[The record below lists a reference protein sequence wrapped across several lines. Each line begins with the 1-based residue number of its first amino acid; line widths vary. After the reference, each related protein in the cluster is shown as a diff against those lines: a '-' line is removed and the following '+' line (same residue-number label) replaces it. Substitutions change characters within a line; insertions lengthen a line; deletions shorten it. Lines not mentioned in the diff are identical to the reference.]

1 MPMYNKAEIASI
13 ASEYGFQRDTF
24 EKVLRLKTVLE
35 FMQQETVLKD
45 HLVLKGGTAINLT
58 VFPLPRL
65 SVDIDM
71 DYVPNDSREDMLET
85 RDKITALLKDY
96 MESEGYRLSPDS
108 RFSHSLD
115 AFHFQYQNSGG
126 TRDMMKV
133 ELNYSLR
140 SHVFEP
146 EYHDLLTDAFGD
158 NVRLRTVHPIE
169 IFAAKTNALLSRA
182 AARDLYDFINLI
194 IADLF
199 SEQAEHDLFRKSI
212 VFYATISAEKVN
224 RKFDTSAVDNLTF
237 AKIRRDLFPV
247 LTRQEARRHF
257 DLDRYKE
264 KAKGYLHTLMVLLPQ
279 EEEYMDCFIRGEYRP
294 ELLFPDDDIQKR
306 LENHPMALWKCKANK
321 G

>member
-1 MPMYNKAEIASI
+1 MPIYDKAEIAGA

-35 FMQQETVLKD
+35 FMQQENVMKD
-45 HLVLKGGTAINLT
+45 HLILKGGTAINLT

-71 DYVPNDSREDMLET
+71 DYVPNDSKEDMLKT
-85 RDKITALLKDY
+85 RDEISALLKDY

-115 AFHFQYQNSGG
+115 AFHFKYQNSGG
-126 TRDMMKV
+126 GGDMMKV

-140 SHVFEP
+140 SHVLEP
-146 EYHDLLTDAFGD
+146 GYRDILTDAFGE
-158 NVRLRTVHPIE
+158 NLQIRTVHPIE
-169 IFAAKTNALLSRA
+169 IFAAKANALLSRA
-182 AARDLYDFINLI
+182 AARDLYDFNNLI
-194 IADLF
+194 DNALF
-199 SEQAEHDLFRKSI
+199 SEQAERDLFRKTI

-224 RKFDTSAVDNLTF
+224 RTFDTSAVDNLTF

-247 LTRQEARRHF
+247 LTRQEARQHF
-257 DLDRYKE
+257 DLDQYKE
-264 KAKGYLHTLMVLLPQ
+264 KAKGYLRTLMDLLP
-279 EEEYMDCFIRGEYRP
+279 EEAEYMDRFIQGEYRP
-294 ELLFPDDDIQKR
+294 ELLFPDGAIQNR
-306 LENHPMALWKCKANK
+306 LETHPMAIWKCKMNK